1 MEIKQFFEAIDY
13 KITEG
18 SRYMWDCYGSD
29 AWNFESWQGHPDD
42 PSAHVIIDSKTQVVY
57 EAEVHD
63 NRNFRSYRWINPD
76 FVDAY
81 RTESKNRNI
90 DADEA
95 YDDVK
100 FIDLEVEE
108 DFLAK
113 TRAILR
119 GEEYDDRVVIN
130 LDIDNDLMFHAMMEA
145 HKQDI
150 TLNKYIENILLE
162 VVENGGP
169 RKEI

>member
-1 MEIKQFFEAIDY
+1 MNIKQFFEAIDY

-18 SRYMWDCYGSD
+18 NKYMWDCYGPN
-29 AWNFESWQGHPDD
+29 AWNFESWLGGSQDT
-42 PSAHVIIDSKTQVVY
+42 PSAHVIIDNKTQVVY

-63 NRNFRSYRWINPD
+63 NKNLRSYRWINPD

-81 RTESKNRNI
+81 HTECKNRNI
-90 DADEA
+90 DPTNA

-100 FIDLEVEE
+100 FVDLDVPE

-113 TRAILR
+113 TKAILR
-119 GEEYDDRVVIN
+119 GEEYDDRVVIH
-130 LDIDNDLMFHAMMEA
+130 LDIEDDLLFHAMVEA

-150 TLNKYIENILLE
+150 TLNKYIENILRE
-162 VVENGGP
+162 MIEKYDEQ
-169 RKEI
+169 R